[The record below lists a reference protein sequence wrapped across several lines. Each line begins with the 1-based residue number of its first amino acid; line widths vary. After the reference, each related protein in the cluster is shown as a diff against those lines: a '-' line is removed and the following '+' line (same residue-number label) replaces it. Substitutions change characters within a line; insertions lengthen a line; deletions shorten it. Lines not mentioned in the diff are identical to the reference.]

1 MIGGDTNIVLS
12 LSKAASQACDH
23 AKGTSLASK
32 LHKGRA
38 IALKSF
44 MNRYRIQHVP
54 RMTLYL

>member
-12 LSKAASQACDH
+12 LSKETSQACDH

-44 MNRYRIQHVP
+44 MN
-54 RMTLYL
+54 LL